1 MLSLQQ
7 IEKLSKLR
15 CYASKFSTDITVP
28 VGRKN
33 QQKHLNRVGGFLNS
47 LKLLTKQRECN
58 ITFFLICG
66 LKSTV
71 KILIFSKFS
80 RKSLSSLRDIFS
92 PNKKVIKCFFLLL
105 FLFWRVGKLLE
116 NIRIAM
122 DKKRKWTTKLKTLFV
137 FSQGNI
143 AIFTTCVRL
152 CNLLLNLQP
161 IRMYHWRGCLK
172 KTWEGCC

>member
-7 IEKLSKLR
+7 IKKLPKLR

-92 PNKKVIKCFFLLL
+92 PNKKVIKCFFFVVVFVLTG
-105 FLFWRVGKLLE
+105 WKTSGKHKNSNGQE
-116 NIRIAM
+116 EKM
-122 DKKRKWTTKLKTLFV
+122 DNKAK
-137 FSQGNI
+137 
-143 AIFTTCVRL
+143 
-152 CNLLLNLQP
+152 NLVC
-161 IRMYHWRGCLK
+161 I
-172 KTWEGCC
+172 